1 MTDKKPKTTEIKIP
15 QPRMIMLT
23 NGQQVIA
30 GIYFTDGSDFIRLN
44 EPYKVRIHENAV
56 DDETYF
62 VEERMSL
69 TPWMFQTIDKTF
81 SLHKTHIF
89 SIGVPNQNLTEYY
102 NNVRMG
108 LFPTVKKEIEPLMS
122 KEQHDKSFE
131 KVMEEMS
138 DEDYFQTLEYLR
150 GKIKAN

>member
-1 MTDKKPKTTEIKIP
+1 MTDKKTTEIKIP

-30 GIYFTDGSDFIRLN
+30 GVYTSEGSDFIRLH

-56 DDETYF
+56 DSETYY

-69 TPWMFQTIDKTF
+69 TPWMFQTIDKVY
-81 SLHKTHIF
+81 SIHKTNIF
-89 SIGVPNQNLTEYY
+89 SIGVPNKNLTEYY
-102 NNVRMG
+102 NNVRLG
-108 LFPTVKKEIEPLMS
+108 LFPTIKKEIEPLMT
-122 KEQHDKSFE
+122 KQQHNNSFE
-131 KVMEEMS
+131 KAMEEMS

>member
-30 GIYFTDGSDFIRLN
+30 GIYVTDDSDFIRLN

-69 TPWMFQTIDKTF
+69 TPWMFQTIDKTY
-81 SLHKTHIF
+81 SIHKTHIF

>member
-1 MTDKKPKTTEIKIP
+1 MTDKKTKTTEVKIP
-15 QPRMIMLT
+15 QPRMVMLT

-30 GIYFTDGSDFIRLN
+30 GVYTSEGSDFIRLH

-56 DDETYF
+56 DSETYF

-69 TPWMFQTIDKTF
+69 TPWMFQTIDKVY
-81 SLHKTHIF
+81 SIHKTHIF
-89 SIGVPNQNLTEYY
+89 SIGVPNKNLTEYY
-102 NNVRMG
+102 NNVRLG
-108 LFPTVKKEIEPLMS
+108 LFPTIKKEIEPLMT
-122 KEQHDKSFE
+122 KQQHNNSFE
-131 KVMEEMS
+131 KAMEEMS

>member
-1 MTDKKPKTTEIKIP
+1 MVKETKLKVP
-15 QPRMIMLT
+15 QPRMIMLA

-30 GIYFTDGSDFIRLN
+30 GVYVTDGSDFIRLN

-56 DDETYF
+56 DSETYY

-69 TPWMFQTIDKTF
+69 TPWMFQTIDKVY
-81 SLHKTHIF
+81 SIHKSHIY

-122 KEQHDKSFE
+122 KEQHNKSFE